1 MRVCRM
7 ICLYNNNNWVITVIM
22 DRTLWVVVIVQTI
35 IVVMEVI
42 VMGIMLLVVVSKSID
57 YFIDYFLFLYIL

>member
-1 MRVCRM
+1 
-7 ICLYNNNNWVITVIM
+7 M

-57 YFIDYFLFLYIL
+57 VIDYFLFLYIL

>member
-1 MRVCRM
+1 
-7 ICLYNNNNWVITVIM
+7 M

-57 YFIDYFLFLYIL
+57 YFIDYFLFSLYFIILCQLTHYY